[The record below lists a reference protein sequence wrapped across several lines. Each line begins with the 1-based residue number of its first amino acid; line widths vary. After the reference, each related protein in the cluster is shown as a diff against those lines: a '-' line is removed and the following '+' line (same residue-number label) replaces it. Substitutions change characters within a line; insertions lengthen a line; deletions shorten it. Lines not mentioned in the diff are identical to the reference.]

1 MRETEKEAD
10 QYEDTGHLSGQT
22 GPENLSER
30 DNRQVSKLLH
40 IIGDFERISDHA
52 VNVVESAEEMR
63 SKGLHFSPQ
72 AKQELNVLT
81 SAVGEIMDLSLDA
94 FP

>member
-1 MRETEKEAD
+1 M
-10 QYEDTGHLSGQT
+10 
-22 GPENLSER
+22 
-30 DNRQVSKLLH
+30 SKLLH

-81 SAVGEIMDLSLDA
+81 SAVGRSWTCLWMPSLRMTQTWR
-94 FP
+94 

>member
-1 MRETEKEAD
+1 MNATTGKCLNCCTSSET
-10 QYEDTGHLSGQT
+10 
-22 GPENLSER
+22 
-30 DNRQVSKLLH
+30 
-40 IIGDFERISDHA
+40 ERISDHA

-94 FP
+94 FLKDDPAWR